1 LTLELPTDDM
11 SAEQYPLPR
20 RLVAEVLGTALLVA
34 MGTGSVMTNAIA
46 SGALGLTGI
55 ALTWG
60 FLVTAIISMIGG
72 ISGAHINPAVTV
84 ALAATG
90 KFPPREVIAY
100 VLAQCAGAALGSA
113 MMLAALGNVANL
125 GMTLP
130 SVGAGPAFGIE
141 FLLSFVLMTTVLG
154 STSEERWGGGG
165 AAVVIG
171 MAVALDV
178 FVGGPL
184 TGASMNPARSFGP
197 ALIGGR
203 WDSQL
208 LYWAGPI
215 SGMVA
220 AALADRFLRRTT

>member
-1 LTLELPTDDM
+1 MT
-11 SAEQYPLPR
+11 AAVAPLPR
-20 RLVAEVLGTALLVA
+20 RLVAEVVGTALLVS

-46 SGALGLTGI
+46 QGALGLVGV

-60 FLVTAIISMIGG
+60 FLVTAIIAFVGG
-72 ISGAHINPAVTV
+72 ISGAHINPAVTI
-84 ALAATG
+84 ALTAAG
-90 KFPPREVIAY
+90 KFPVREAPSY
-100 VLAQCAGAALGSA
+100 VAAQCGGAALGS
-113 MMLAALGNVANL
+113 MIVLATLGNVANL
-125 GMTLP
+125 GATLP
-130 SVGAGPAFGIE
+130 SVGTGAAFGVE
-141 FLLSFVLMTTVLG
+141 FLLSFVLMATVLG
-154 STSEERWGGGG
+154 ATSDDRWGGGG

-208 LYWAGPI
+208 LYWVAPIAG
-215 SGMVA
+215 MLA
-220 AALADRFLRRTT
+220 AAFVDRFIRRTDEP